1 MDSVDERQIEKKSSV
16 RFSPVDHQQ
25 HFLVRAQWLQRTTS
39 DWYNNDAY
47 PFSYSSISECVDYA
61 YVTLV
66 KLGSGIP
73 QGHLIR
79 ECPMSVD
86 LAAGVLGQAMLVSK
100 ESEGLSVMAKLLP
113 LAAVV
118 PSTTD
123 GQADIQYGASLFLNA
138 VCVRVSVCLCVW
150 IALSN
155 TCRSLRY
162 SAL

>member
-1 MDSVDERQIEKKSSV
+1 
-16 RFSPVDHQQ
+16 
-25 HFLVRAQWLQRTTS
+25 
-39 DWYNNDAY
+39 
-47 PFSYSSISECVDYA
+47 
-61 YVTLV
+61 
-66 KLGSGIP
+66 
-73 QGHLIR
+73 
-79 ECPMSVD
+79 MSVD

-113 LAAVV
+113 PAAVV

-138 VCVRVSVCLCVW
+138 VVCVCVCVFACECVCLSVW